1 MIEDADGSL
10 LVIDTGAWY
19 KLCCPTSQLAKPD
32 VLGAIY
38 RVRKKGARTVA
49 DPRGTKLAWSTMPV
63 PQLVGLL
70 DDQRTAVRARAIEQ
84 LGMRGGPAV
93 ADAAAVLRTSAS
105 VTARLNAV
113 WALTRID
120 GDQAR
125 EAVRGALEDRDATV
139 RQAAVHSAGLWRDAG
154 ARAPLVRA
162 LGSGNA
168 ALERSA
174 AEALGRLGD
183 AGAIGELVAVAGT
196 DDRVLRHSATYA
208 LIEIGNPSATLAAS
222 KAARSPASQRAA
234 LMALDQIPGNGL
246 TPEAIVP
253 LLESGEAVSR
263 DAGWWIA
270 GRHPSWSSA
279 LAPLFRRQLAAAATA
294 AVREDLQA
302 KLAHFASDPSMQSL
316 LAEWAGAESA
326 ASVRITALGVMA
338 VGGESNTKGSARR
351 LDRAT
356 VGRDRRREPGGCLE
370 SVVGCSRRA
379 DRGGGIAGTQ

>member
-1 MIEDADGSL
+1 FALAD
-10 LVIDTGAWY
+10 T
-19 KLCCPTSQLAKPD
+19 
-32 VLGAIY
+32 
-38 RVRKKGARTVA
+38 
-49 DPRGTKLAWSTMPV
+49 
-63 PQLVGLL
+63 
-70 DDQRTAVRARAIEQ
+70 
-84 LGMRGGPAV
+84 
-93 ADAAAVLRTSAS
+93 AAVLRTSGPA
-105 VTARLNAV
+105 TGRLNAV

-120 GDQAR
+120 GVQAR
-125 EAVRGALEDRDATV
+125 EAVRSALEDRDATV
-139 RQAAVHSAGLWRDAG
+139 GQAAAHSAGLWRAAG

-183 AGAIGELVAVAGT
+183 AEAIGELVAIAGT

-208 LIEIGNPSATLAAS
+208 LIEIANPSATLAAS

-279 LAPLFRRQLAAAATA
+279 LAPLFRRQVDAAATA

-302 KLAHFASDPSMQSL
+302 RFALFASDPSMQSL
-316 LAEWAGAESA
+316 LAEWAGVESA
-326 ASVRITALGVMA
+326 ASIRST
-338 VGGESNTKGSARR
+338 
-351 LDRAT
+351 
-356 VGRDRRREPGGCLE
+356 
-370 SVVGCSRRA
+370 
-379 DRGGGIAGTQ
+379 